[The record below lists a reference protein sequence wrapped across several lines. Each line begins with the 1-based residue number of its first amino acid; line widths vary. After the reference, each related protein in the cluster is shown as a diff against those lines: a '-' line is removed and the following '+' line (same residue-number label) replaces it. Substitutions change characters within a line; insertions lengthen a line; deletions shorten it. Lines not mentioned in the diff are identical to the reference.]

1 MRHVLEKIDDGDEF
15 ISFAEFSNIFEGDT
29 ILDGTIAT
37 QTQEMELAIKTT
49 RDARTK
55 ILEAFKSMKESA
67 AREHEKR
74 IFTSKKLKTLQG
86 LPVKTYLD
94 AFNIDP
100 NNKIRFND
108 FDELTKSLKSN

>member
-1 MRHVLEKIDDGDEF
+1 
-15 ISFAEFSNIFEGDT
+15 
-29 ILDGTIAT
+29 
-37 QTQEMELAIKTT
+37 
-49 RDARTK
+49 
-55 ILEAFKSMKESA
+55 MKESA